1 MSEERQGVLAR
12 FWNRIFSSRS
22 STAREER
29 VIEYIIHRMNEGA
42 HLRDIVG
49 EEYVRRNLSQSQ
61 IERVLQDPRIVEAA
75 REHMQEE
82 FLSGR
87 LDPGKR

>member
-1 MSEERQGVLAR
+1 VSEEKKQG
-12 FWNRIFSSRS
+12 FWSRIFSSRS
-22 STAREER
+22 SSAREDR
-29 VIEYIIHRMNEGA
+29 VVEYIIHRMNEGGQ
-42 HLRDIVG
+42 LREIVG

-87 LDPGKR
+87 LDPNQR